1 MTSAPTSADAAPTA
15 SHAYLPRSGTD
26 DFSVLSYDLDLGYK
40 VATNRLDATAVI
52 RGRANV
58 ALSAISLDLVHLR
71 AKRVR
76 LDGDKRTRFTQSPTH
91 VRVKPPR
98 PIPAGSEFTVEI
110 AYDGSPVPRRT
121 RWGTLG
127 WEELSDGVIVASQ
140 PSGAPTW
147 FPCNDRPS
155 DKAAYRITVTTEQ
168 PYTVLAT
175 GELVEHT
182 VSGGRGTWTFER
194 TEPTASY
201 LAAVQ
206 IGRYVLEPRRS
217 DGVEWV
223 IAYPPALARR
233 VLADFAPVGR
243 MLECFQERFGPYPF
257 PSYTVVVTEDPL
269 EIPLE
274 SQGMATFGASHVD
287 GRGGSERL
295 IAHELAHQW
304 FGNSV
309 GVASWSDIWLN
320 EGFACYAE
328 WIWSEYTTP
337 GCGSSRRT
345 SCSPTRVST
354 TCSTTGSTSAER
366 ASCTR
371 CADGSATTGSSP
383 CCAAGRPRTATGRRR
398 PTSSRRSRP
407 GTRTSRS
414 TRSSTRGCGRRGCR
428 RWGRREDPGGFGPS
442 GSDLT
447 VPRSPTL
454 PRDAVDARRGVR
466 GLGVRRRFAAVRRCT
481 GLHTVTVPVRLDV
494 RVHAVGAGE
503 LVLLLCAR
511 LGRGTLALVRL
522 PTQPLGIDFGLLG
535 VRCGAGGVHLP
546 FACGEPGPAGVLP
559 EVGGASPVGL
569 LLASSP
575 RCGGEDDDRDD
586 DHHDHDDQDDP
597 SDCVHAREPYAVEHI
612 AAGPCAR
619 RPDVLCRGRRPPLAP
634 SPPPE

>member
-1 MTSAPTSADAAPTA
+1 MTTAPTSADAAPTA

-26 DFSVLSYDLDLGYK
+26 DFSVISYDLDLGYK

-91 VRVKPPR
+91 VRVKPAR
-98 PIPAGSEFTVEI
+98 PIPAGGEFTVEI

-155 DKAAYRITVTTEQ
+155 DKAAYRITITTEQ

-194 TEPTASY
+194 TEPTATY

-243 MLECFQERFGPYPF
+243 MIECFQERFGPYPF

-309 GVASWSDIWLN
+309 GVASWTDIWLN

-328 WIWSEYTTP
+328 WIWSEFSGGATANTLARTHHAGLRLKPKDLVLADP
-337 GCGSSRRT
+337 GVDHMFDDRVYKRGACLLHALRRRLGDDRFFALLRGWSAARRYGTASS
-345 SCSPTRVST
+345 
-354 TCSTTGSTSAER
+354 
-366 ASCTR
+366 
-371 CADGSATTGSSP
+371 ADFEAF
-383 CCAAGRPRTATGRRR
+383 AAGYSNEPLETFFDA
-398 PTSSRRSRP
+398 
-407 GTRTSRS
+407 
-414 TRSSTRGCGRRGCR
+414 
-428 RWGRREDPGGFGPS
+428 WLRE
-442 GSDLT
+442 T
-447 VPRSPTL
+447 
-454 PRDAVDARRGVR
+454 
-466 GLGVRRRFAAVRRCT
+466 
-481 GLHTVTVPVRLDV
+481 
-494 RVHAVGAGE
+494 
-503 LVLLLCAR
+503 
-511 LGRGTLALVRL
+511 RL
-522 PTQPLGIDFGLLG
+522 PALGL
-535 VRCGAGGVHLP
+535 
-546 FACGEPGPAGVLP
+546 
-559 EVGGASPVGL
+559 
-569 LLASSP
+569 
-575 RCGGEDDDRDD
+575 
-586 DHHDHDDQDDP
+586 
-597 SDCVHAREPYAVEHI
+597 
-612 AAGPCAR
+612 
-619 RPDVLCRGRRPPLAP
+619 
-634 SPPPE
+634 